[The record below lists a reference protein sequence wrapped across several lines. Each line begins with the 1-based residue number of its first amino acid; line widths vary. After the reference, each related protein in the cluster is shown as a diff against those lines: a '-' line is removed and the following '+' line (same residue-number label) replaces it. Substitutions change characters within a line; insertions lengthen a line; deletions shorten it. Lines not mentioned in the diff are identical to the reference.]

1 MKPQQQEL
9 GDTERR
15 YEPQPVVRRGR
26 GHMGGGGGGYCR
38 SSNFSSLEPPGDG
51 SALVCYGNFEPGEV
65 GR

>member
-26 GHMGGGGGGYCR
+26 GHMGGGGGGLLQKQQLQLLGASR
-38 SSNFSSLEPPGDG
+38 RRVSPG
-51 SALVCYGNFEPGEV
+51 LLWKL
-65 GR
+65 